1 MAQVM
6 FAKLNSTFEKPL
18 YTTTQDLKSFKGD
31 DGKGIQYK
39 MIWSP
44 DAENLYS
51 VLPRRYWKDFHIT
64 EMKIDCA
71 VPPHTDT
78 EIVTSINFYIQTEGC
93 KTTFYKTKVDE
104 PKTFKMEQQTNGRIF
119 YPEDLEEVDSFVAK
133 DYEIWVLDVSQIH
146 GVSGDFNLRKAITL
160 GTFIHKYED
169 VIEMLKETKNV
180 VC

>member
-1 MAQVM
+1 M

-18 YTTTQDLKSFKGD
+18 YTTTKELKAFKGD

-39 MIWSP
+39 MVWSP
-44 DAENLYS
+44 DAEKLYN
-51 VLPRRYWKDFHIT
+51 VLPRRYWNDFHIS

-78 EIVTSINFYIQTEGC
+78 EIVTSINFYIQTQGC
-93 KTTFYKTKVDE
+93 KTTFYKPKVEE
-104 PKTFKMEQQTNGRIF
+104 PRTLKMEQQTNGRIF

-133 DYEIWVLDVSQIH
+133 DFEIWVLDVTQIH
-146 GVSGDFNLRKAITL
+146 GVDGDFNLRKAITL
-160 GTFIHKYED
+160 GTFCHKYED
-169 VIEMLKETKNV
+169 VLEMLKETNNV